1 MLVDEFLVV
10 CYDALGDG
18 LADRVDLRGVATA
31 GDAYTDVDG
40 CELVEAD
47 DEEWLVDL
55 EAEDLGLDEVEGGA
69 VDFDE
74 TAAGL
79 EGGGG

>member
-18 LADRVDLRGVATA
+18 LADCVDLRGVAAA
-31 GDAYTDVDG
+31 GDAYADVDC

-55 EAEDLGLDEVEGGA
+55 EAEDLGLDEVEGGT

-79 EGGGG
+79 EGGS